1 MRHTSPN
8 LARISPVSP
17 REGGQRRGAAPDRQL
32 DRRAARLPL
41 GRQHPKQVQGGS
53 RDSRETAERQ
63 PRGSREAAERQPRGS
78 RETAERQ
85 PRGSREAAERQPR
98 DNNLPNHADDLT
110 PRLSSLL
117 PLYPARPCRPR
128 STPSS
133 SSSGST
139 RASACSTTP
148 LAPPT
153 RQDLASI
160 TGRGGWASPELLSG
174 PFSSRRLASPTT
186 PPSTR

>member
-1 MRHTSPN
+1 MK
-8 LARISPVSP
+8 VDK
-17 REGGQRRGAAPDRQL
+17 GAVRLQIDNSIDGL
-32 DRRAARLPL
+32 RAYLSAVNIRN
-41 GRQHPKQVQGGS
+41 KCKV
-53 RDSRETAERQ
+53 A
-63 PRGSREAAERQPRGS
+63 